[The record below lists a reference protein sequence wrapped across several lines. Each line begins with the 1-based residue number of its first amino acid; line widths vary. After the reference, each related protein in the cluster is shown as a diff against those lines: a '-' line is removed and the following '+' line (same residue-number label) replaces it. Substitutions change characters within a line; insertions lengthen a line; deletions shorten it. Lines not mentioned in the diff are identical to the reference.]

1 MSVPLRRLKVV
12 LLGDAGV
19 GKTSYMQ
26 RYARREFLGVYE
38 PSYNAKFQSIRVQFT
53 EGLVVFD
60 IWDIPPDVPCDE
72 LIQGCDG
79 AILMFDT
86 TIPSTYESI
95 PRHYATMLPILGCHD
110 RVPIPVVVCGNNCGS
125 PRRVVHPPMIT
136 FHREKGL
143 QYYDFSVRE
152 LYNFHKP
159 LKFLA
164 WRVFGREME
173 YAFEPDVGEKLERER
188 R

>member
-1 MSVPLRRLKVV
+1 MEPRQS
-12 LLGDAGV
+12 LLL
-19 GKTSYMQ
+19 TSPV
-26 RYARREFLGVYE
+26 RTFG
-38 PSYNAKFQSIRVQFT
+38 N
-53 EGLVVFD
+53 
-60 IWDIPPDVPCDE
+60 
-72 LIQGCDG
+72 LIT
-79 AILMFDT
+79 L
-86 TIPSTYESI
+86 S
-95 PRHYATMLPILGCHD
+95 ATMLPILGCHD

-164 WRVFGREME
+164 WRVFGREMVSQ
-173 YAFEPDVGEKLERER
+173 PSIL
-188 R
+188 